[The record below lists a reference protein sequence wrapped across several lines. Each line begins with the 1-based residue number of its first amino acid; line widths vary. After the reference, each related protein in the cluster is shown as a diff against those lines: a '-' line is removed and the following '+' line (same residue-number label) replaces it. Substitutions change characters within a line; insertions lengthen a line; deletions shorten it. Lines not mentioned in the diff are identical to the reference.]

1 MTYRNPRSTGSD
13 SRVDASTTSVPGTT
27 NPELRESF
35 PMGQFQPSQKDQ
47 AIQVRGS
54 KGQIPPVGILRIDY
68 LAFCDR
74 NNLWTVVFLHNLLLI
89 ARKARPF
96 RDPFFVLYSFWLPF
110 VLSLLKSGKE
120 KQLSHTQ
127 RKGIL
132 TIYPYLYY
140 LGGNRHTCHG
150 GPSKEGMSRRW
161 GSAGKWSTSL
171 RSEFH
176 LASTIH
182 LFRYQVIDVNFI
194 STLTLAS
201 WLLARLRS
209 T

>member
-150 GPSKEGMSRRW
+150 GPSKEGMKQTMRKCRSVVYIATLW
-161 GSAGKWSTSL
+161 VSFSL
-171 RSEFH
+171 NYTPFK
-176 LASTIH
+176 
-182 LFRYQVIDVNFI
+182 I
-194 STLTLAS
+194 SSHWRQLHQHFDPSILTAC
-201 WLLARLRS
+201 
-209 T
+209 